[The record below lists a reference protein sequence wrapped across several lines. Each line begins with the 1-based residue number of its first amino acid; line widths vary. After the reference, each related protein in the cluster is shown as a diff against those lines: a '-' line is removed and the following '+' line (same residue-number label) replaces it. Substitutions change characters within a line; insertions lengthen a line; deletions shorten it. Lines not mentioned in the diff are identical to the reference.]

1 MYSSGWGA
9 PENKAYAGELYRKAL
24 GKYRAAAGQG
34 DARAQYLLGR
44 MYHWGHGVSTDYPEA
59 AKWYR
64 MAAEQGNGDAELS
77 LGNMYEMGLGVG
89 KSYAEARK
97 WYGRAALHDDSNGIY
112 ARDHLKDLP

>member
-44 MYHWGHGVSTDYPEA
+44 MYYFGHGVSTDYQEA
-59 AKWYR
+59 EKWYR
-64 MAAEQGNGDAELS
+64 MAAGQGNGDAELS

-97 WYGRAALHDDSNGIY
+97 WYGRAALHDDSNGII
-112 ARDHLKDLP
+112 AREHLKDLP